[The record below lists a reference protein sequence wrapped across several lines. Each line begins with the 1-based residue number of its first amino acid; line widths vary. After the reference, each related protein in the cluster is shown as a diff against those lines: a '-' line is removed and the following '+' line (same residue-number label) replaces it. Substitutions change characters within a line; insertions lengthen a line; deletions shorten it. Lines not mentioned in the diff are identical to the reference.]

1 MKNPHQTL
9 AGLTENSYLCNAYI
23 SDSKSISFG
32 RGQCPVSYA
41 GYFYSLMLQPIAAA
55 FRIHLCARERCYHWC
70 KQRIGSRS
78 ICLPTLTPMM
88 HMKALTL
95 PATGRTESPIR
106 VMTGISLVPQPIT
119 ASDTARRIMRAVRQ
133 AVTLRRAAVAVIALG
148 MACAMFGLMVRPSQD
163 AAVLTACGTVTA
175 ISATL
180 LYFHLMTAGK
190 GGEL

>member
-1 MKNPHQTL
+1 MKNLEH
-9 AGLTENSYLCNAYI
+9 AVAHVNGNSYFCDANI
-23 SDSKSISFG
+23 SDSHTISLG

-41 GYFYSLMLQPIAAA
+41 GYFYSLMLQPITAA
-55 FRIHLCARERCYHWC
+55 FRIILRSREMASLMLATDRQPFYLSA
-70 KQRIGSRS
+70 K
-78 ICLPTLTPMM
+78 LTSVM

-119 ASDTARRIMRAVRQ
+119 ASDTARRIMRAVLR
-133 AVTLRRAAVAVIALG
+133 AVTLQRAAVAVIAMG
-148 MACAMFGLMVRPSQD
+148 MACAMFGLMASPSQG
-163 AAVLTACGTVTA
+163 AAVLTACGAVTA

-180 LYFHLMTAGK
+180 LYFHLLTAGK